1 MKERAKRAQ
10 QYIVV
15 VLCFPLFF
23 LVHRDVVTVFLSGLS
38 WDENVYVFLD
48 GVFSLQA
55 SGSRKIM
62 MDLLAIPSTAWHTW
76 FLLGA
81 VEEVR
86 LTRQITSLFF
96 LEIVS
101 RWLAL
106 SFISQL
112 LPSLSAIF
120 FYFIVTGFIWK
131 PLAIVLSIVLGVLLY
146 VFGWKYPSKRL
157 RHVERIF
164 YFEKVRER

>member
-23 LVHRDVVTVFLSGLS
+23 LVQRDVVTVFLSGLS
-38 WDENVYVFLD
+38 WDENVYVFVD
-48 GVFSLQA
+48 GVFSL
-55 SGSRKIM
+55 
-62 MDLLAIPSTAWHTW
+62 
-76 FLLGA
+76 

-131 PLAIVLSIVLGVLLY
+131 PLAMVLSIVLGVLLY